1 MSEQIECVLLVLLLF
16 LHWIDHGRLLR
27 AVIKSREPGISPSYH
42 ECALGYFH
50 WKIEEKW
57 NQNKSLAV
65 WFPAYYM
72 SCYIY
77 PVSCNLSDNPAF
89 YTGNFRGVINV
100 PLIWEEGLNYDSPKN
115 TTL

>member
-1 MSEQIECVLLVLLLF
+1 MSVQIECVLLVLLLF
-16 LHWIDHGRLLR
+16 LYWIDHGSLLR

-50 WKIEEKW
+50 WKIKEKW
-57 NQNKSLAV
+57 NQNKLFDSL
-65 WFPAYYM
+65 PT
-72 SCYIY
+72 CYIY
-77 PVSCNLSDNPAF
+77 PVSCNLSDKPAF